1 MSRIITAKYRGIF
14 VGIHSFIFLH
24 CQLIFQFATVADV
37 SPNLLLLVG
46 MGPGLG
52 GTGGAGG
59 GVQGRLPAR
68 SSRTYGGTKT
78 VGPRFVSY

>member
-14 VGIHSFIFLH
+14 VGFHSFIFLH
-24 CQLIFQFATVADV
+24 CQLIFQLADV
-37 SPNLLLLVG
+37 SPNLLLLVC

-59 GVQGRLPAR
+59 GVRWAQGRR

-78 VGPRFVSY
+78 VGPRFGIF

>member
-14 VGIHSFIFLH
+14 VGFHSFIFLH

-37 SPNLLLLVG
+37 SSSLLLLAC

-59 GVQGRLPAR
+59 GVNVRWAGGRLPAR
-68 SSRTYGGTKT
+68 SSISIVTTG
-78 VGPRFVSY
+78 FISE